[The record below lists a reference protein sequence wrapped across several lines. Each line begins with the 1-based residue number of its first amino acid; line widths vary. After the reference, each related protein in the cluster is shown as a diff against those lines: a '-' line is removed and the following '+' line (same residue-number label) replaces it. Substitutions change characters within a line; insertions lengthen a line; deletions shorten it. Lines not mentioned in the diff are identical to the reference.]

1 MYRCMNESTD
11 GKAYGQTERQTDRH
25 THTQTLTQTDRQN
38 DDWMGVDGKT
48 VIVRYESD
56 LSNRKENKKMGKIG
70 KDMRKR
76 N

>member
-11 GKAYGQTERQTDRH
+11 GKAYGRKVGKMDRQRDRQTH
-25 THTQTLTQTDRQN
+25 TQTDRQN

-56 LSNRKENKKMGKIG
+56 LSNRKENKKMGKLG